1 MAKSAQETNAASQKD
16 GATYEFDFRTWHF
29 YWLARADRSYLST
42 LEPALQRRDLDI
54 GAWRVLMI
62 LHAKQLASVS
72 DLADHSIT
80 KLSTMTRIVQ
90 RMSKDGLVACAP
102 NENDRRITMVSITE
116 KGELAGK
123 SAWEEAKRIAAR
135 AFDGFSAAEKRQ
147 LVSLLKRLDNNLA
160 DR

>member
-1 MAKSAQETNAASQKD
+1 
-16 GATYEFDFRTWHF
+16 
-29 YWLARADRSYLST
+29 
-42 LEPALQRRDLDI
+42 
-54 GAWRVLMI
+54 MI